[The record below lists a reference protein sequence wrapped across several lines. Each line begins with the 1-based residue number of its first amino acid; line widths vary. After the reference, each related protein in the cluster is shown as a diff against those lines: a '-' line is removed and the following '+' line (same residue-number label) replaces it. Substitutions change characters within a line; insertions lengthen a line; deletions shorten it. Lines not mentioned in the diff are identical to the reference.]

1 MPSAGDKAARTIAA
15 RFFLVELRE
24 MMCEKKREVKQGLQP
39 KPENAG
45 EREILAEHG
54 EQPRE
59 SHTCMNLMQEKR

>member
-1 MPSAGDKAARTIAA
+1 MSVPWAGDREIGKIAA

-39 KPENAG
+39 KPENEG

-59 SHTCMNLMQEKR
+59 SHTCMNLM